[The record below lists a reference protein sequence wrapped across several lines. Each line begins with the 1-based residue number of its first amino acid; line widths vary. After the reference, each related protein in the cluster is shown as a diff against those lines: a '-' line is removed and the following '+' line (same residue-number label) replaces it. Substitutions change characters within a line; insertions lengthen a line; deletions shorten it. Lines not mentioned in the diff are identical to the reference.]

1 MSSEVV
7 EKTGISRRNFLGLA
21 SLWAAVFPAI
31 AFLGGIFRM
40 VKPNVHYEESARF
53 KIGTADNFPVGTVK
67 KL

>member
-31 AFLGGIFRM
+31 AFLGGDFQNG
-40 VKPNVHYEESARF
+40 KTKCS
-53 KIGTADNFPVGTVK
+53 
-67 KL
+67 L